1 MRSGTATLTAFFA
14 CLVLGAVVAEERAS
28 HPTIDGPLTPDQ
40 APASFELEPGLRV
53 ELVAGEPLVDSPVAM
68 AFDERG
74 RLFVAE
80 NRDYPTGPKAGE
92 GPGGRIVE
100 LIDDDGDGAAD
111 RRVDFATGLT
121 FPNGLLPY
129 AGGLIV
135 TCAPDVLFLADRDG
149 DGVAE
154 QRRVLFTGF
163 ATSGST
169 QLRVSHP
176 TLGPDGWIYLTSG
189 LTGGEITCPEHPE
202 RPPVAIKRTDLR
214 FRFDDLVCE
223 PAGGGSQFG
232 MTFDDFGRRFICYN
246 RVQVQ
251 HVVLSEAT
259 LARHPK
265 LAFSKTVHDCPA
277 EMLGEPLKGH
287 GAAARLFPI
296 SANVTTA
303 DSHAGAFTAACGVH
317 VYRGAGLPEVYR
329 GGVFS
334 CDPTANLVHFDAI
347 EPHGA
352 TFAARRSA
360 GETEFFRSSDGWFR
374 PVFVATGPD
383 GALYVADMYRRTI
396 EHPDYLPVEIRKR
409 TDFDSGKGMG
419 RIWRVVDRS
428 VMPEERAARF
438 AANLIP
444 QGADEGALVA
454 ALDSPEGWRRDTAH
468 RLLRE
473 RDREASTQAAL
484 ARLAS
489 EAKHPAAAAQALE
502 LLDPVSAE
510 AQDVRLAALD
520 HPSNGVREVAI
531 RLLSPAAGKDEQIA
545 KALVAIDPATLD
557 PRTRFVLAIAL
568 GEVAR
573 TESASSERAIARLAA
588 IYASAGDDA
597 WTQAAVLSGLS
608 GQEIAFLRDLL
619 RDSAE
624 TPGRATIAWLE
635 VGRFLGNALPVIER
649 GPAVRLA
656 LESSWSEDSDALA
669 LLVGFGDSVRSSIR
683 DVRAKDPAHPLP
695 AAVAFGLEDE
705 ASADRLSDLVN
716 RATKVAKDGT
726 LDADAREIALRA
738 LGLGSYDASAE
749 ALTHALDASNPAAV
763 QSAAAKSLTSFGD
776 PRAGEILF
784 DPSRF
789 ASYSPSLREEILDAA
804 LSDAVLTAALVEALE
819 SDAVPVAAIDSTRR
833 RRLAGVRD
841 VALRARA
848 EKLFGAVS
856 GDRAAVYERLKAA
869 ADEPGD
875 AEKGR
880 VAFRR
885 ECATCHR
892 LDREGYAVG
901 PDLFGIRNQP
911 KAAILLHILA
921 PEHEITAGFGA
932 YQVVTDDGR
941 SFVGLLAADSP
952 TSVTLRMPQGK
963 EESFLRSEIE
973 LFVASK
979 NSLMPSGF
987 EKTVTETEFADLL
1000 AYLKGEGPASPPA
1013 SETSP

>member
-1 MRSGTATLTAFFA
+1 MRRGLATLTTLAV
-14 CLVLGAVVAEERAS
+14 CLFLGSAMGEERPP
-28 HPTIDGPLTPDQ
+28 HPTIDGPLTADK
-40 APASFELEPGLRV
+40 APESFELEPGLRV
-53 ELVAGEPLVDSPVAM
+53 ELVAAEPLVDSPVAM

-80 NRDYPTGPKAGE
+80 NRDYPTGPKAGAE
-92 GPGGRIVE
+92 PGGRISQ
-100 LIDDDGDGAAD
+100 LIDDDGDGVMD
-111 RRVDFATGLT
+111 RCQDFATGLT

-135 TCAPDVLFLADRDG
+135 TCTPDVLFLADRDG
-149 DGVAE
+149 DGIAE
-154 QRRVLFTGF
+154 LRRVLLTGF
-163 ATSGST
+163 ATTGST

-189 LTGGEITCPEHPE
+189 LVGGEVTCPEHPK

-265 LAFSKTVHDCPA
+265 LAFSKTVQDCPA

-317 VYRGAGLPEVYR
+317 VYRGAGLPERYR

-334 CDPTANLVHFDAI
+334 CDPTANLVHFDAL
-347 EPHGA
+347 ESNGA
-352 TFAARRSA
+352 TFAARRIA
-360 GETEFFRSSDGWFR
+360 KETEFLRSSDGWFR

-383 GALYVADMYRRTI
+383 GALYVADMYRKTI

-419 RIWRVVDRS
+419 RIWRVVDAS
-428 VMPEERAARF
+428 ISKDERRERF
-438 AANLIP
+438 AANIFTE
-444 QGADEGALVA
+444 DRDVEELVA
-454 ALDSPEGWRRDTAH
+454 ALDSQEGWRRDTAH

-473 RDREASTQAAL
+473 RKLDERTSEELKRLVEQAE
-484 ARLAS
+484 R
-489 EAKHPAAAAQALE
+489 PAAAAQALE
-502 LLDPVSAE
+502 LLAQRPEIAE
-510 AQDVRLAALD
+510 ESLLAALS
-520 HPSNGVREVAI
+520 HSSPGVQETAI
-531 RLLSPAAGKDEQIA
+531 GLLTPNAATDERISD
-545 KALVAIDPATLD
+545 ALVAIDPTKLD

-573 TESASSERAIARLAA
+573 TESAASERAVESLAV
-588 IYASAGDDA
+588 IYAKARDDA
-597 WTQAAVLSGLS
+597 WTQAAVLSGLV
-608 GQEIAFLRDLL
+608 GQERAFLEALL
-619 RDSAE
+619 TEVANAHEPARID
-624 TPGRATIAWLE
+624 WLE
-635 VGRFLGNALPVIER
+635 VGRFLGAALPANER
-649 GPAVRLA
+649 GPSIELA
-656 LESSWSEDSDALA
+656 LGTTWADDADA
-669 LLVGFGDSVRSSIR
+669 FAFLVGLGEALRTEVRDAR
-683 DVRAKDPAHPLP
+683 RKDLSTSLP
-695 AAVAFGLEDE
+695 AAVALGLKGE
-705 ASADRLSDLVN
+705 ASVDRLKEFLE
-716 RATKVAKDGT
+716 RAAT
-726 LDADAREIALRA
+726 LASGDSTDPDARSVALRT

-749 ALTHALDASNPAAV
+749 PLGAALSTSNPTAV
-763 QSAAAKSLTSFGD
+763 QIAAAKTLTGFDD
-776 PRAGEILF
+776 PRAGQILF
-784 DPSRF
+784 DRTRF
-789 ASYSPSLREEILDAA
+789 AAYSPALREEVLDAA
-804 LSDAVLTAALVEALE
+804 LSDAVLTAVLVDALE
-819 SDAVPVAAIDSTRR
+819 SGAVPVAALDSTRR

-841 VALRARA
+841 EAVRARA

-856 GDRAAVYERLKAA
+856 GDRAAVYERLKSA
-869 ADEPGD
+869 ADLPGD
-875 AEKGR
+875 PEQGR
-880 VAFRR
+880 IAFRR

-892 LDREGYAVG
+892 LDREGFAVG

-921 PEHEITAGFGA
+921 PDHEITAGFGA
-932 YQVVTDDGR
+932 YQVVTEDGR

-973 LFVASK
+973 LLVASK

-987 EKTVTETEFADLL
+987 EKTVTEQEFSDLL
-1000 AYLKGEGPASPPA
+1000 AYLKGEGPVSPAAQEP
-1013 SETSP
+1013 SP

>member
-1 MRSGTATLTAFFA
+1 MFLSAAIG
-14 CLVLGAVVAEERAS
+14 EERPP
-28 HPTIDGPLTPDQ
+28 HPTIDGPLTADK
-40 APASFELEPGLRV
+40 APESFELESGLRV
-53 ELVAGEPLVDSPVAM
+53 ELVVAEPLVDSPVAM

-80 NRDYPTGPKAGE
+80 NRDYPTGPKE
-92 GPGGRIVE
+92 GAAPGGRIA
-100 LIDDDGDGAAD
+100 LLLDDDGDGAMD
-111 RRVDFATGLT
+111 RRQDFATGLT
-121 FPNGLLPY
+121 FPNGVLPY

-154 QRRVLFTGF
+154 ERRALLTGF
-163 ATSGST
+163 ATTGST

-189 LTGGEITCPEHPE
+189 LVGGEVTCPEHPE
-202 RPPVAIKRTDLR
+202 RPPITIKRTDLR
-214 FRFDDLVCE
+214 FRFDDLACE

-265 LAFSKTVHDCPA
+265 LAFSKTVQDCPA

-303 DSHAGAFTAACGVH
+303 DSHAGAFTAACGVMI
-317 VYRGAGLPEVYR
+317 YRGAGLPERYR
-329 GGVFS
+329 GGAFS
-334 CDPTANLVHFDAI
+334 CDPTANLVHFDAL
-347 EPHGA
+347 EPNGA
-352 TFAARRSA
+352 TFAARRIA
-360 GETEFFRSSDGWFR
+360 KDTEFFRSSDGWFR
-374 PVFVATGPD
+374 PVFVAMGPD
-383 GALYVADMYRRTI
+383 GALYVADMYRKTI

-419 RIWRVVDRS
+419 RIWRVIDDSISDEKRG
-428 VMPEERAARF
+428 ERF

-444 QGADEGALVA
+444 EDSDEATLVA
-454 ALDSPEGWRRDTAH
+454 ALDSPEGWRRDTAL

-473 RDREASTQAAL
+473 RKLDKRAIEELKAL
-484 ARLAS
+484 VQKAER
-489 EAKHPAAAAQALE
+489 PAAAAQTLE
-502 LLDPVSAE
+502 LLAQQGEAAE
-510 AQDVRLAALD
+510 ESLLAALS
-520 HPSNGVREVAI
+520 HPAPGVQETAI
-531 RLLSPAAGKDEQIA
+531 RLLTPYAAKDERIA
-545 KALVAIDPATLD
+545 DALVALDPARLD

-573 TESASSERAIARLAA
+573 TDSPASEQAVASLAA
-588 IYASAGDDA
+588 IYTQAGDDI
-597 WTQAAVLSGLS
+597 WTQAAVLSGLI
-608 GQEIAFLRDLL
+608 GREQAFLRALL
-619 RDSAE
+619 AE
-624 TPGRATIAWLE
+624 AAKAPEPAKIAWLE
-635 VGRFLGNALPVIER
+635 VGRFLGNALPANER
-649 GPAVRLA
+649 GPSIELA
-656 LESSWSEDSDALA
+656 LESAWADDADA
-669 LLVGFGDSVRSSIR
+669 FAFLVGLGEALRREVRDAR
-683 DVRAKDPAHPLP
+683 RKDASNPLP
-695 AAVAFGLEDE
+695 AAVAFGLKGDSSIDALAEFVDRATDRASE
-705 ASADRLSDLVN
+705 ASAAADS
-716 RATKVAKDGT
+716 RA
-726 LDADAREIALRA
+726 LALRM

-749 ALTHALDASNPAAV
+749 ALAAALSASNPSGV
-763 QSAAAKSLTSFGD
+763 QIAAAKTLTEFGD
-776 PRAGEILF
+776 PRAGQILF
-784 DPSRF
+784 DRTRF
-789 ASYSPSLREEILDAA
+789 SAYAPALREEVLDAA
-804 LSDAVLTAALVEALE
+804 LSDPGLTAALVDALE
-819 SDAVPVAAIDSTRR
+819 SGAVPVAALDSTRR
-833 RRLAGVRD
+833 RRLAGIRD
-841 VALRARA
+841 EALRSRA

-856 GDRAAVYERLKAA
+856 GDRAAVYERLKHA
-869 ADEPGD
+869 ADVPGD
-875 AEKGR
+875 PEQGR
-880 VAFRR
+880 ITFRR

-921 PEHEITAGFGA
+921 PDHEITTGFGA
-932 YQVVTDDGR
+932 YQVVTEDGR

-973 LFVASK
+973 VFTASR

-987 EKTVTETEFADLL
+987 EKTVTEKEFSDLL

-1013 SETSP
+1013 RETSP